1 MNSLMQDLRYGV
13 RMLIKNPG
21 FSLVA
26 IITLALGI
34 GGNTSIFTITSALLL
49 KPLPYQ
55 DPQRLVEID
64 TQRKDEGRANPG
76 GFSLGRYE
84 MIRDH
89 AHSFSS
95 VAVSTTD
102 TMNLTGGG
110 EPKQVS
116 IMREIGRA
124 HV

>member
-1 MNSLMQDLRYGV
+1 MVTL
-13 RMLIKNPG
+13 
-21 FSLVA
+21 
-26 IITLALGI
+26 ITLAIGI
-34 GGNTSIFTITSALLL
+34 GANTAIFSVLDGVLL

-76 GFSLGRYE
+76 GFSLGRFE

-89 AHSFSS
+89 AHSFSG
-95 VAVSTTD
+95 VAVAAND

-110 EPKQVS
+110 EPQQVS
-116 IMREIGRA
+116 IMRVSGNFWS
-124 HV
+124 VSLQT